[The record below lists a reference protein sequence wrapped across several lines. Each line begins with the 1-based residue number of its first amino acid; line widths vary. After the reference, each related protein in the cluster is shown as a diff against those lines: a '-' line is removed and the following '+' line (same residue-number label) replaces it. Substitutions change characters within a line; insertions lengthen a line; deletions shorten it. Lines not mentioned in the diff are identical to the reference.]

1 MAKRAARKSMK
12 QAKKQVLYNKAV
24 AAPWNDISGNLTPT
38 VLDAELFKIPAIDE
52 NKSTTKKMQL
62 RAQLMADLLSP
73 EDQKN
78 LKNAFENEFESS
90 SVQPPSPSGAASS
103 PPPPISTSPPPGTAP
118 PPLPP
123 GVETTTSSNDGIDDE
138 WDDDEKED
146 ETTVAVVSNNSEET
160 QRFKDDQ
167 SLIASL
173 RFKIIQLEKDKVI
186 LEQKLNDKTTSKK
199 YTEGNTTCTSSAIL
213 SKFQTTAQT
222 TTSSTSITTTT
233 KLKTITPPHIATLHL
248 LSSIIPLNINQTAS
262 KILSFTF
269 ENSNDMTQMFNV
281 LVENAIDGASY
292 INTSTRGCSE
302 KVQSITQLLGVLGSP
317 PSSLS
322 LQRRFLKVAE
332 LRGSS
337 SGNTKGT
344 YFWKDGT
351 NGMKNGPFTSCS
363 NALHNACL
371 QLDPAEKILYCLL
384 NEIQRNM
391 NETYM
396 TSRCLGTMRIL
407 SLLHIEG
414 ITPSEVMIQMIKRL
428 IVEAQEYNEE
438 IVAILSEIVN
448 VLLRTSPHVVTD
460 ELGRQIENV
469 LLQK

>member
-12 QAKKQVLYNKAV
+12 QAKKQVLYS
-24 AAPWNDISGNLTPT
+24 APWNDISGNLTPT
-38 VLDAELFKIPAIDE
+38 VSDAKMFKIPAINE

-90 SVQPPSPSGAASS
+90 SVQPPSPSPGAASS
-103 PPPPISTSPPPGTAP
+103 P
-118 PPLPP
+118 LPP
-123 GVETTTSSNDGIDDE
+123 GVKTTTSSNDGIDDE